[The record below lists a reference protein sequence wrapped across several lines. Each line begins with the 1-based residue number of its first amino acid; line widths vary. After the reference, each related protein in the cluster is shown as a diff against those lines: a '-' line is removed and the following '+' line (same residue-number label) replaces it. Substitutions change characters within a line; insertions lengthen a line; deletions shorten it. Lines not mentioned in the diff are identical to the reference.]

1 MGKNKF
7 GGNKA
12 KKMARKHNIPVERKT
27 RFQKEEGEIY
37 GCCNK
42 IHGGGQIQVMCIDG
56 IERLCFIRKKFKGRG
71 KKDNIIN
78 IGTIV
83 LIGMREFETVSENKL
98 QKSDL
103 LEVYSAIDKYNLE
116 QHHPTL
122 QWDRFTS
129 VGVVDTFQDTD
140 TSKTIEFT
148 EQEEL
153 TTSPIVALE
162 APLSEALC
170 SSEEDIDVDD
180 I

>member
-27 RFQKEEGEIY
+27 RYQTEEGEIY

-42 IHGGGQIQVMCIDG
+42 IHGGGQIQVLCIDG
-56 IERLCFIRKKFKGRG
+56 LERLCFIRKKFKGRG

-83 LIGMREFETVSENKL
+83 LIGMRDYETLSDNKL
-98 QKSDL
+98 QKCDL
-103 LEVYSAIDKYNLE
+103 LEVYSSSDKYKLE

-122 QWDRFTS
+122 PWDTFSS
-129 VGVVDTFQDTD
+129 VGVVDTFLVQESSNIIDFTD
-140 TSKTIEFT
+140 QTPTCISEIET
-148 EQEEL
+148 APPEE
-153 TTSPIVALE
+153 PI
-162 APLSEALC
+162 SD
-170 SSEEDIDVDD
+170 EDIDLDE

>member
-27 RFQKEEGEIY
+27 RYQMEEGEIY

-42 IHGGGQIQVMCIDG
+42 IHGGGQFQVLGIDG
-56 IERLCFIRKKFKGRG
+56 VERLCFIRKKFKGRG

-83 LIGMREFETVSENKL
+83 LFGARDFETVAENKL
-98 QKSDL
+98 QKCDL
-103 LEVYSAIDKYNLE
+103 LEVYSSSDKYKLE

-122 QWDRFTS
+122 HWDRFTS
-129 VGVVDTFQDTD
+129 VGVVDTFQEKE
-140 TSKTIEFT
+140 SSNTIEFT
-148 EQEEL
+148 EKPESVDISKVEVQTEE
-153 TTSPIVALE
+153 TI
-162 APLSEALC
+162 SED
-170 SSEEDIDVDD
+170 DIDLDE

>member
-27 RFQKEEGEIY
+27 RFQSEDGEIY

-42 IHGGGQIQVMCIDG
+42 IHGGGQIQVLCIDG
-56 IERLCFIRKKFKGRG
+56 KERLCFIRNKFKGRG

-83 LIGMREFETVSENKL
+83 LVGTRDFETVMEKKL
-98 QKSDL
+98 QKCDL
-103 LEVYSAIDKYNLE
+103 LEVYSTSDKYNLE

-122 QWDRFTS
+122 KWDIFNS
-129 VGVVDTFQDTD
+129 VGVVDTFLEKE
-140 TSKTIEFT
+140 SSNIIEFT
-148 EQEEL
+148 DQ
-153 TTSPIVALE
+153 
-162 APLSEALC
+162 EALDI
-170 SSEEDIDVDD
+170 SNVVVATEETISEEEIDLDE

>member
-1 MGKNKF
+1 MAKNKF

-12 KKMARKHNIPVERKT
+12 KKMARKHNIMVERKT
-27 RFQKEEGEIY
+27 RYQKEEGEIY

-56 IERLCFIRKKFKGRG
+56 IERLCFIRNKFKGRG

-83 LIGMREFETVSENKL
+83 LIGLREFETINKNKL

-103 LEVYSAIDKYNLE
+103 LEVYSNLDKSNLE
-116 QHHPTL
+116 QHHPML
-122 QWDRFTS
+122 QWDIFNA
-129 VGVVDTFQDTD
+129 VGLVDTFMGTEP
-140 TSKTIEFT
+140 SNIVEFT
-148 EQEEL
+148 EHEDLKLQHN
-153 TTSPIVALE
+153 TTSEGV
-162 APLSEALC
+162 
-170 SSEEDIDVDD
+170 SSEDEIDLDE